1 MCLNL
6 EVNKIAQDS
15 TNGTARGT
23 YTNKHSNNRWTIN
36 LLSFCFILADD
47 NTQTKGNES
56 PKVNGASQI
65 QMSAL
70 FAAVPVLVAMKFF

>member
-23 YTNKHSNNRWTIN
+23 YTNKHSNNRRTIN
-36 LLSFCFILADD
+36 LLSFYFILAGE
-47 NTQTKGNES
+47 NIETKDKEL